1 MFLVTTAAVFTR
13 GEVNEYSLSLFHS
26 RLTEHLG
33 SGQFGTVNKGIWQS
47 PSGPVTV
54 AVKQLQLKAIEL
66 DRVRFLQEAAIMGQF
81 YHPNV
86 VTLHG
91 VVTKDDPVSW
101 PHPHQIASTYNY
113 YLLSRRL

>member
-1 MFLVTTAAVFTR
+1 MWFLAVAELGLTHSFI
-13 GEVNEYSLSLFHS
+13 S

-33 SGQFGTVNKGIWQS
+33 SGQFGTVNKGVWQS
-47 PSGPVTV
+47 PSGPVMV
-54 AVKQLQLKAIEL
+54 AIKQLQLRAAEL

-91 VVTKDDPVSW
+91 VVTKDDPVNKPTHHTHS
-101 PHPHQIASTYNY
+101 S
-113 YLLSRRL
+113 L